1 MKFLGNIIWLLFGGL
16 FLALGYLFTG
26 LGLCLTIIGIPFGIQ
41 VFKLAGLALWPFGKE
56 VRYKKQ
62 TTGCLNT
69 GMNLLWILIG
79 GIWLAL
85 GHAITGLVYC
95 ITIIGIPFGK
105 QHFKL
110 AAIIL
115 TPFGREVVSS
125 NIVKKEQAAIEEPA
139 IPALEETPVIEN
151 APEPLAEA
159 AEPQVKE
166 SLLQE
171 SDKPTEEQTLAIE
184 QQVEEPMSTL
194 PMEEESSISSPA
206 NEEKDVVDE
215 DVNLSEKEEDN
226 KKKYYIVGGVL
237 LAALVAGGAFLLFS
251 KSSFKVTDYAVSM
264 NAEGEYTF
272 YANTSGEAIPTGIT
286 AYGLSATIL
295 DQHDYDDDGNI
306 EALVLVNGGGNI
318 HEPYPFVIYY
328 DQDTK
333 TFKQTEEFEMSDG
346 TVEEI
351 DGQWVFIQRKGLRQT
366 NYIFENHEVKVA
378 EETVQ
383 SFGLADRNYLLSV
396 MYNND
401 EEGDKAIVYDLDDDG
416 KDERLL
422 VHRGFSHAEGYG
434 EYMSLEEIK
443 WESGKTLKSVVIRN
457 DYPVW
462 NYTIYGA
469 EIAFLQ
475 SKTNGMHDILTDD
488 IHYHRW
494 NGSTYKEWEWNG
506 TQFVC
511 SDTSEGQYE
520 EMTTWDGEHYL
531 TGVINGQWHF
541 DMWISIDGTHV
552 WGQYL
557 VHESDNGYVA
567 LDGTIDTHGSIR
579 IDEHLPDGGSTGYY
593 FQGTFSKEGMSGK
606 YLSTQRTIDMDFYAN

>member
-1 MKFLGNIIWLLFGGL
+1 MEIQKP
-16 FLALGYLFTG
+16 
-26 LGLCLTIIGIPFGIQ
+26 TIRYCENCGAPQDDDAQFCPYCGQKLSPTEQPQEQEAIQ
-41 VFKLAGLALWPFGKE
+41 KPESVAKE
-56 VRYKKQ
+56 EFRQ
-62 TTGCLNT
+62 EHT
-69 GMNLLWILIG
+69 
-79 GIWLAL
+79 
-85 GHAITGLVYC
+85 
-95 ITIIGIPFGK
+95 
-105 QHFKL
+105 
-110 AAIIL
+110 
-115 TPFGREVVSS
+115 
-125 NIVKKEQAAIEEPA
+125 
-139 IPALEETPVIEN
+139 TPV
-151 APEPLAEA
+151 PEVTSSMEKPTSQVVKREHHSEAAKGEESQPVQKQSSPSASAEEDATDAPLADA
-159 AEPQVKE
+159 DDAQSEPV
-166 SLLQE
+166 
-171 SDKPTEEQTLAIE
+171 AI
-184 QQVEEPMSTL
+184 S
-194 PMEEESSISSPA
+194 
-206 NEEKDVVDE
+206 
-215 DVNLSEKEEDN
+215 

-333 TFKQTEEFEMSDG
+333 TFKQTEEFEMPDG

-383 SFGLADRNYLLSV
+383 SFGLADRKYLLSV

-443 WESGKTLKSVVIRN
+443 WKSGKTLKSVVIRN

-541 DMWISIDGTHV
+541 DMWINIDGTHV